1 MKTFNYIIVDDDIQ
15 AHNVLNKLMKI
26 HDNFKCI
33 GNYYNVVTA
42 TKAIKEIKP
51 DLIFLDIEMPDLDGF
66 VLFKYIEKE
75 TKVIITTSHR
85 ELGANGFDSGALD
98 YICKPIFPDRL
109 FEAVNRFISAIERD
123 KSYNKDKNDIKNAHK
138 LVDFIFASREKER
151 KTIRIDIK
159 DIFYIT
165 KSGNHIVIYTDN
177 DGPFYKIDSLKE
189 VIETLPSNEFH
200 FVNQSYIFNVNK
212 IESVDG
218 ENIIIDKKKNENIKI
233 SNELKKDLKK
243 FLKSSMFV
251 NISKS

>member
-1 MKTFNYIIVDDDIQ
+1 MKTFKYIIVDDDLQ

-33 GNYYNVVTA
+33 GNFYNVVSA
-42 TKAIKEIKP
+42 TKAIKETKP

-109 FEAVNRFISAIERD
+109 FEAVNRFASAIEIER
-123 KSYNKDKNDIKNAHK
+123 SYLNDKNEVKISHK

-151 KTIRIDIK
+151 KTVRIDIK

-177 DGPFYKIDSLKE
+177 DGPFYKIDTLKE
-189 VIETLPSNEFH
+189 VIETLPYNEFR

-212 IESVDG
+212 IELADG
-218 ENIIIDKKKNENIKI
+218 ENIIINKSKNENIKI
-233 SNELKKDLKK
+233 SSDYKKDLKK
-243 FLKSSMFV
+243 FLKTSMLV
-251 NISKS
+251 NLSKF

>member
-1 MKTFNYIIVDDDIQ
+1 MKTFNYIIVDDDLQ

-33 GNYYNVVTA
+33 GNFYNVVSA
-42 TKAIKEIKP
+42 TKAIKETKP

-66 VLFKYIEKE
+66 VLFKYIGKE

-109 FEAVNRFISAIERD
+109 FEAVNRFASAIEIER
-123 KSYNKDKNDIKNAHK
+123 SYLKDKNEIKNPHK

-151 KTIRIDIK
+151 KTIRIDVK

-177 DGPFYKIDSLKE
+177 DGPFFKIDTLKE
-189 VIETLPSNEFH
+189 VIDTLPNNEFR

-212 IESVDG
+212 IESIDG
-218 ENIIIDKKKNENIKI
+218 ENIIIDKGKNVNIKI
-233 SNELKKDLKK
+233 SSELKKDLIA
-243 FLKSSMFV
+243 FLKSSMLV